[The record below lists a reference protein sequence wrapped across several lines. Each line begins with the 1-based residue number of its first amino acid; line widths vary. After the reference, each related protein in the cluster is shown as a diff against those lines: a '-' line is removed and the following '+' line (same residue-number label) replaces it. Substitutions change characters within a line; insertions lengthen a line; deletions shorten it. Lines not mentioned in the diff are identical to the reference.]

1 MLHDEENAD
10 YGRESEI
17 KRTQGKYPV
26 KGKKRDKSDGVES
39 RGKPQG
45 VPYAQI
51 GRHGVEPPA
60 TVKFHILSGIQQI
73 KPRHIG
79 PPGQGKRKYFRGKT
93 LRYGKPDP

>member
-26 KGKKRDKSDGVES
+26 KGKKRDKSDCVES

-45 VPYAQI
+45 APYAQI
-51 GRHGVEPPA
+51 GRHGVESLAP
-60 TVKFHILSGIQQI
+60 VKFHILSGIQQI
-73 KPRHIG
+73 KPRDIG
-79 PPGQGKRKYFRGKT
+79 PQGKGKHGYFQGKT
-93 LRYGKPDP
+93 LCYGKPDP